1 MEHTGHRVRLK
12 ARFSQAGFMGFAPH
26 EALELLLTYAI
37 PRRDVNPL
45 AHQLLRHFG
54 SFPRVLEASV
64 EDLQA
69 VPGMGAHAATLVAML
84 LPLFRL
90 YRQGLVE
97 EKSRSD
103 DTDHLALCQALL
115 MGEKVERFY
124 VLALDKKGKLLGHSR
139 VSSGDDGETAVYPRI
154 IIQALLR
161 FGAGACVLAHNHPSG
176 ELKPSQAD
184 IRLTKALAQMML
196 PLDIALSDHV
206 IVGGDGVF
214 SFAREGLLT
223 QVIAGE
229 YG

>member
-1 MEHTGHRVRLK
+1 MEHTGHRERLK
-12 ARFSQAGFMGFAPH
+12 KRFAQAGFTGFAPH

-45 AHQLLRHFG
+45 SHQLLDHFG

-69 VPGMGAHAATLVAML
+69 VPGMGAHAATLLAML

-90 YRQGLVE
+90 YQQGLVE
-97 EKSRSD
+97 EKSRGRE
-103 DTDHLALCQALL
+103 TDLLALCQALL
-115 MGEKVERFY
+115 IGERVERFH
-124 VLALDKKGKLLGHSR
+124 VLALDSKGKLLGHSC
-139 VSSGDDGETAVYPRI
+139 VASGDDGETAVYPRI
-154 IIQALLR
+154 IVQTLLR

-176 ELKPSQAD
+176 ELRPSQAD
-184 IRLTKALAQMML
+184 IRLTKALAQML
-196 PLDIALSDHV
+196 KPLDITLFDHV

-214 SFAREGLLT
+214 SFAREGLLS
-223 QVIAGE
+223 QDFARE